1 MANQTA
7 IILNNTGNDIYAQ
20 TAREYLTSP
29 INVIVMRILLNNVS
43 QLNNVLKIRNS
54 KSVGTQSNRDIS
66 LYQFINAMDKTNMI
80 VDIKLDPP
88 LILDGNTS
96 FQIAIE
102 GNTEI
107 YLLFYFNQADRGNLL
122 Q

>member
-1 MANQTA
+1 MAETA
-7 IILNNTGNDIYAQ
+7 IILNNSGNNVYAQ
-20 TAREYLTSP
+20 SAREFLTSP
-29 INVIVMRILLNNVS
+29 VKVDVMRILLNNVN

-66 LYQFINAMDKTNMI
+66 LYQYINAMNKTNMI
-80 VDIKLDPP
+80 VDIVLDPP
-88 LILDGNTS
+88 IILDGNTS
-96 FQIAIE
+96 FQIPIE

-107 YLLFYFNQADRGNLL
+107 DLLFYVIQSDIENLL